1 MSLNCHCGRT
11 LTYSTVRAVG
21 VECPACAHIHNVS
34 NSKDRVAYKR
44 CQCEVVMSFSV
55 TAGSVKCP
63 SCSHVE
69 IRPARSST
77 SLKRAR
83 VLKTVQTA
91 IAHEIEEIDQ
101 PIRKKAKKRKTAIA
115 NEIEEADQP
124 KRKKAKKKKVKRL
137 HAFRSK
143 CPPKIQD
150 RIYRAQNQRMFMISC
165 EEVDDETR
173 KYAVLGSTGN
183 IYNVTITQ
191 KPKCTCPDYL
201 TRGDCCKHIL
211 LVYLKV
217 LRCGA
222 SSPYIYQKALLSS
235 EVKEIFQN
243 APPVLIGVLANDA
256 VRLRYCELTGKK
268 FEGNSSSEEKGK
280 QRELAGDCPVC
291 MEEFDESQRAKV
303 DFCRECG
310 NNIHKDCFANW
321 KRGCKNQG
329 NPVTCVYC
337 RAAWP
342 VTGNSKG
349 RIKKRGRYHNLG
361 ELQGIS
367 AQRDT
372 SSYSSKYNWESSWNR
387 NSWRYQAGRRRR
399 NYW

>member
-1 MSLNCHCGRT
+1 MSLSCDCGKT

-34 NSKDRVAYKR
+34 NSKDRIAYKR
-44 CQCEVVMSFSV
+44 CQCEVVMSFSKA
-55 TAGSVKCP
+55 AGSVKCP
-63 SCSHVE
+63 SCNHVE
-69 IRPARSST
+69 IRQARSST

-91 IAHEIEEIDQ
+91 IAHEMD
-101 PIRKKAKKRKTAIA
+101 
-115 NEIEEADQP
+115 EADQP
-124 KRKKAKKKKVKRL
+124 KRKKTKKKKVKRL
-137 HAFRSK
+137 HPFRSK
-143 CPPKIQD
+143 CPAKIQD

-165 EEVDDETR
+165 EELDDETR

-183 IYNVTITQ
+183 IYNVTITL

-235 EVKEIFQN
+235 EVKEIFEN

-256 VRLRYCELTGKK
+256 VRLRYCELTGKT
-268 FEGNSSSEEKGK
+268 FEGNSGSEEKGK
-280 QRELAGDCPVC
+280 QRELTGDCPVC
-291 MEEFDESQRAKV
+291 MEEFDESQRSKV
-303 DFCRECG
+303 DFCKECG
-310 NNIHKDCFANW
+310 NNIHKDCLANW
-321 KRGCKNQG
+321 KRGCRNQG

-337 RAAWP
+337 RAPWP
-342 VTGNSKG
+342 ETGNPKG
-349 RIKKRGRYHNLG
+349 RTKKRGRYHNLG

-372 SSYSSKYNWESSWNR
+372 SSYNSSGYSWESSGDL
-387 NSWRYQAGRRRR
+387 NSRRYQAGRRRR
-399 NYW
+399 SYW

>member
-1 MSLNCHCGRT
+1 
-11 LTYSTVRAVG
+11 
-21 VECPACAHIHNVS
+21 
-34 NSKDRVAYKR
+34 
-44 CQCEVVMSFSV
+44 MSFSIA
-55 TAGSVKCP
+55 AGSVKCP
-63 SCSHVE
+63 SCNHVE
-69 IRPARSST
+69 IRPAGSST

-91 IAHEIEEIDQ
+91 IAHEMG
-101 PIRKKAKKRKTAIA
+101 
-115 NEIEEADQP
+115 EADQP
-124 KRKKAKKKKVKRL
+124 KRKKTKKKKVKRL
-137 HAFRSK
+137 HPFRSK
-143 CPPKIQD
+143 CPAKILD

-165 EEVDDETR
+165 EELDDEKR

-183 IYNVTITQ
+183 IYNVTITL

-222 SSPYIYQKALLSS
+222 NSPHIYQKALLSS

-256 VRLRYCELTGKK
+256 VRLRYCELTGKT

-280 QRELAGDCPVC
+280 QRDLGGDCPVC
-291 MEEFDESQRAKV
+291 MEECDESQRSQVAYCKQ
-303 DFCRECG
+303 CG
-310 NNIHKDCFANW
+310 NNIHKDCLANW

-337 RAAWP
+337 RAPWP
-342 VTGNSKG
+342 ETGNPKG
-349 RIKKRGRYHNLG
+349 RAKKRGRYTNLG
-361 ELQGIS
+361 GLQGIPS
-367 AQRDT
+367 ERDT
-372 SSYSSKYNWESSWNR
+372 STYRSSG
-387 NSWRYQAGRRRR
+387 NSRRRWR
-399 NYW
+399 HWW